1 MKHTLK
7 FMKAEKLLFAI
18 SQVLRVLYGLKT
30 VSGLSLYCKE
40 KRKDSSSIL
49 STTTSS
55 NEPEGEP
62 WIQICCLITLRPGK
76 NLLPESQGESE
87 RMSAISQWH
96 AITRKDGILSSQ
108 AFMHLLAICEGKN
121 DFIPDMESRVQF
133 TNKDFAEFILKRHEI
148 AMNIHRNPGS
158 LYYGSLIYKTPVI
171 SNIKKDGDITYN
183 SLAKT
188 AKILNETPLTLY
200 LMVKAMKV
208 HDILITSKTMLGF
221 YEPYFKVVQDLGR
234 GRKAEAK

>member
-1 MKHTLK
+1 MDTNLLLDYLESRKEPLTRISRRIGKNERYLSMARYNPK
-7 FMKAEKLLFAI
+7 GWNPKLTSLYAI
-18 SQVLRVLYGLKT
+18 SEVTDIPFEY
-30 VSGLSLYCKE
+30 
-40 KRKDSSSIL
+40 
-49 STTTSS
+49 
-55 NEPEGEP
+55 
-62 WIQICCLITLRPGK
+62 
-76 NLLPESQGESE
+76 
-87 RMSAISQWH
+87 
-96 AITRKDGILSSQ
+96 
-108 AFMHLLAICEGKN
+108 LLAICEGKN
-121 DFIPDMESRVQF
+121 DFIPDVEARVQF

-148 AMNIHRNPGS
+148 AMNIHKNPGS

-188 AKILNETPLTLY
+188 AKLLNETPLTLY

>member
-1 MKHTLK
+1 MDTNLLLDYLESRKEPLTRISRRIGKNERYLSMARYNPK
-7 FMKAEKLLFAI
+7 GWNPKLTSLYAI
-18 SQVLRVLYGLKT
+18 SEVTDIPFEY
-30 VSGLSLYCKE
+30 
-40 KRKDSSSIL
+40 
-49 STTTSS
+49 
-55 NEPEGEP
+55 
-62 WIQICCLITLRPGK
+62 
-76 NLLPESQGESE
+76 
-87 RMSAISQWH
+87 
-96 AITRKDGILSSQ
+96 
-108 AFMHLLAICEGKN
+108 LLAICEGKH
-121 DFIPDMESRVQF
+121 DFIPDMETRVQF
-133 TNKDFAEFILKRHEI
+133 TNKDFAEFIIKRHEI
-148 AMNIHRNPGS
+148 AMSIHRNPGS

-188 AKILNETPLTLY
+188 AKLLNETPLTLY